1 MLKMQITSPLFY
13 KFDNKILLPSS
24 PAIDSCGRHIIN
36 TAETKRNWNI
46 NVSCIFCPAAIEEI
60 SNAVYWSKAFYI
72 FSYLITFMLMT
83 QNTFFVI
90 WFFFFY
96 DVNYIKSHLK
106 DIKILILC
114 NICSPYFKCQFKW
127 IYLMIIIFLNYLMHF
142 RLIALQV
149 QARALFR

>member
-1 MLKMQITSPLFY
+1 MQITSPMFY
-13 KFDNKILLPSS
+13 KFDNKILLPSL
-24 PAIDSCGRHIIN
+24 PAIDSCGRHTIN

-60 SNAVYWSKAFYI
+60 SNVVYWSRAFYI
-72 FSYLITFMLMT
+72 YSYLITFMLMT
-83 QNTFFVI
+83 QIHFSWSDFS
-90 WFFFFY
+90 FFY
-96 DVNYIKSHLK
+96 DVKSHLT

-127 IYLMIIIFLNYLMHF
+127 IYLMIIIFLNYLIHC